1 MRGCRIF
8 NAWKHLQKLCNGF
21 TPFASRACDCHFR
34 TNDMGH
40 LESADTFTIAAAHLF
55 DGTAMRGPAS
65 VRISEGRIESI
76 TFGEEDGEARAS
88 THLAEDVV
96 LAPGF
101 IDIQVNGGGG
111 VLLNDQP
118 TEAGVRR
125 ILEAHR

>member
-1 MRGCRIF
+1 
-8 NAWKHLQKLCNGF
+8 
-21 TPFASRACDCHFR
+21 
-34 TNDMGH
+34 MGH
-40 LESADTFTIAAAHLF
+40 LEPADTFTIAAARLF

-76 TFGEEDGEARAS
+76 GFGEGEAHAS

-118 TEAGVRR
+118 NESGVRR
-125 ILEAHR
+125 IVDAHRGAGTTGCLPTLITDKSEVIEQLASVAQGCL